1 MYCDQ
6 CGTQNPDNAKF
17 CNNCGSKLIKKEI
30 EDFNDTIH
38 IKDTENIKLKT
49 YTINLK
55 NPKIA
60 LILSI
65 IPGLGHIYLKLYAKA
80 FFYFFLFILFGAILY
95 WWILIF
101 DMGLSLYLGYYIWW
115 LITLVSAYIEAEMMN
130 DKEYSNAIKNI
141 IQTIKHENDGKV
153 SLDDVIKQAIEEGI
167 DETIARNSVEKL
179 KAKGL
184 IY

>member
-1 MYCDQ
+1 MYCEQ
-6 CGTQNPDNAKF
+6 CRTQNLETAKF
-17 CNNCGSKLIKKEI
+17 CSGCGNKLMQKEI
-30 EDFNDTIH
+30 DNFNDTIQ

-101 DMGLSLYLGYYIWW
+101 NMGLSLYLGYYIWW
-115 LITLVSAYIEAEMMN
+115 LITFVSAYIEAEMMN
-130 DKEYSNAIKNI
+130 DEEYSNAIKNI
-141 IQTIKHENDGKV
+141 IQTIKHGNDGKV

-167 DETIARNSVEKL
+167 DETIAKNSVEKL
-179 KAKGL
+179 NNKGL